1 MTSGSYHRLTHQVL
15 RRHFPPDNEEEQ
27 PLGMIQAC
35 SSSEND
41 LSPSLVI
48 WMLIII
54 GTECILGILANGFI
68 AAINTAEWIH
78 NKVFS
83 TSGKI
88 LLCLGVSRIGLQS
101 LMMLELTLSSTSPQ
115 FYNDDVMYHAFR
127 GCFMFLNHCSLWFAA
142 WLSFF
147 YFVKVADFSYP
158 LFLKLKWRISG
169 LMPWLLQL
177 SVFASLGQSV
187 LFFQNIHTMN
197 CNSIFAPRSFNSTR
211 KKSFAEA
218 TVINLVLFLNLGLFI
233 PLVMFILAATLLI
246 ISLKRHILHM
256 KSNATGSRDPSMEA
270 HLGAIRAISY
280 FLILYIVKVLALFL
294 YMSNFFDINSP
305 FNILCKII
313 MAAYPAGHSILMIQD
328 NPGLKRAWKRLQAQ
342 VHLYFK
348 K

>member
-1 MTSGSYHRLTHQVL
+1 MTSGSYHRPAHQAL
-15 RRHFPPDNEEEQ
+15 RRHFPPDIEEKQ
-27 PLGMIQAC
+27 PLRMIQTC
-35 SSSEND
+35 SSSEDD
-41 LSPSLVI
+41 LSPSLVTL
-48 WMLIII
+48 MLIII

-78 NKVFS
+78 SKVLS

-88 LLCLGVSRIGLQS
+88 LLFLGVSRIVLQS
-101 LMMLELTLSSTSPQ
+101 FMMLELTLSSTSPQ
-115 FYNDDVMYHAFR
+115 FYNDDIMYHTFR

-142 WLSFF
+142 WLSVF

-177 SVFASLGQSV
+177 SVFVSLGQSV
-187 LFFQNIHTMN
+187 LFFQNNYTMN
-197 CNSIFAPRSFNSTR
+197 CNNLFSLPSFNSTK

-218 TVINLVLFLNLGLFI
+218 TVINLFLFLNLGIFI
-233 PLVMFILAATLLI
+233 PLIIFMLAATLLI
-246 ISLKRHILHM
+246 ISLKRHIFHM
-256 KSNATGSRDPSMEA
+256 KSNATGCRDPSMEA

-280 FLILYIVKVLALFL
+280 FLILYIFKVLALFL

-305 FNILCKII
+305 LNILCKII
-313 MAAYPAGHSILMIQD
+313 IATYPVGNSILLSQD

>member
-1 MTSGSYHRLTHQVL
+1 MMGGSYHRPAHQAL
-15 RRHFPPDNEEEQ
+15 RRHFPPDIEEEQ
-27 PLGMIQAC
+27 PLRMTQTC

-41 LSPSLVI
+41 LSPSLVTLI
-48 WMLIII
+48 LIII

-68 AAINTAEWIH
+68 VAINTAEWIH
-78 NKVFS
+78 NKVLS

-88 LLCLGVSRIGLQS
+88 LLFLGVSRIVLQS
-101 LMMLELTLSSTSPQ
+101 FMMLELTLSSTSPQ
-115 FYNDDVMYHAFR
+115 FYNDDIVYHTFK

-158 LFLKLKWRISG
+158 LFLKLKWRISR

-177 SVFASLGQSV
+177 SLFVSLGQSV
-187 LFFQNIHTMN
+187 LFQSIDTMN
-197 CNSIFAPRSFNSTR
+197 CNNPFSLPSFNSTK
-211 KKSFAEA
+211 KKSFLEA

-233 PLVMFILAATLLI
+233 PLIMFILAATLLI
-246 ISLKRHILHM
+246 ISLKRHTFHM

-280 FLILYIVKVLALFL
+280 FLILYIFNVFALFL

-305 FNILCKII
+305 WNILCKII
-313 MAAYPAGHSILMIQD
+313 MAAYPVGHSILLIQD
-328 NPGLKRAWKRLQAQ
+328 NRGLKRAWKRLQAQ